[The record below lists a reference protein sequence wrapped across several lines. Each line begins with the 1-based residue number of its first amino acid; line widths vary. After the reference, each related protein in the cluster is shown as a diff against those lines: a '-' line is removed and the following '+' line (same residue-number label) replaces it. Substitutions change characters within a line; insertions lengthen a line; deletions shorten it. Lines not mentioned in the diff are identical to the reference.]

1 MIVFQESEKRE
12 EARQELHVTLATA
25 FVTISLLMAL
35 SGLVL
40 T

>member
-1 MIVFQESEKRE
+1 VITFQENEKRE
-12 EARQELHVTLATA
+12 EVQQEIHVTLATA